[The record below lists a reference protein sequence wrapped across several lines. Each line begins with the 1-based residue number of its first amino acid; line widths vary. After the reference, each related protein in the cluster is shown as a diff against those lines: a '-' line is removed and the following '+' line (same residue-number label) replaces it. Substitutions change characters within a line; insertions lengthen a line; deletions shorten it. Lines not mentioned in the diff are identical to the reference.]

1 MEAPVIRPRAGIR
14 LDHARLDYEL
24 ARRGISAAE
33 LSAASGV
40 HEVVLS
46 RARHGA
52 SIREATFRRIVTALL
67 AIPPLEGAAE
77 LLVDLS
83 HE

>member
-14 LDHARLDYEL
+14 LDHLKFDHAL
-24 ARRGISAAE
+24 ARRGISAAQ

-52 SIREATFRRIVTALL
+52 SIREATFRRIVAALL
-67 AIPPLEGAAE
+67 AIPPLDGAVE
-77 LLVDLS
+77 LLS
-83 HE
+83 EPAP